1 MSFMWSWNMI
11 SWLLLCRL
19 VLNYENVLHHPS
31 FKLMW
36 VFRTSIIRFYMW
48 TVHVLNS
55 AYVCVCSFVMSQ
67 RHYKVSAR
75 RWFTLDAVELEYNGT
90 KATFNGSRNVYA
102 PAEYSYRCESVTNFR
117 WPLLVPRSS
126 KDPANQW
133 RVSFEDF
140 QVIWNEI
147 VHSVL

>member
-1 MSFMWSWNMI
+1 
-11 SWLLLCRL
+11 
-19 VLNYENVLHHPS
+19 
-31 FKLMW
+31 
-36 VFRTSIIRFYMW
+36 
-48 TVHVLNS
+48 
-55 AYVCVCSFVMSQ
+55 MSQ

-75 RWFTLDAVELEYNGT
+75 RWFTLDAVELEYDGT

-102 PAEYSYRCESVTNFR
+102 PAEYSYRCELVTSFR

-140 QVIWNEI
+140 QVTVIFFPADSAQHKMTC
-147 VHSVL
+147 VLSLAGLYFLHSVETN